1 MTTAITIRGSV
12 RTLFSYSCP
21 IVSIDPA
28 AAAAAV
34 RKSSSFQV
42 FSTEEEEKKKME
54 SILTSR
60 KQKLPKY
67 LIS

>member
-28 AAAAAV
+28 AAAAGAV

-54 SILTSR
+54 SSR
-60 KQKLPKY
+60 KPKLPEY

>member
-28 AAAAAV
+28 AAAAV

-54 SILTSR
+54 SSR
-60 KQKLPKY
+60 KPKLPEY

>member
-28 AAAAAV
+28 AAV

-42 FSTEEEEKKKME
+42 FSTEEEEE
-54 SILTSR
+54 ILR
-60 KQKLPKY
+60 WKVY
-67 LIS
+67 LLVVFEEEENAM